1 MKKQVKSE
9 SFFQVERT
17 IAVAVRG
24 RKKIS
29 KHQSS
34 VQKQLLKQDKFER
47 KQQKRRDKH
56 KGH

>member
-1 MKKQVKSE
+1 KSKE
-9 SFFQVERT
+9 LLQLQYEE
-17 IAVAVRG
+17 

-34 VQKQLLKQDKFER
+34 VQKQLLKQEKFER